1 MLKSV
6 YIVLYRIKDGRKERL
21 KGKSL
26 HVGVKKKEK
35 QRAHKLEVIKFDV
48 YI

>member
-26 HVGVKKKEK
+26 HVGVKKRKTK
-35 QRAHKLEVIKFDV
+35 STQTRGYKI
-48 YI
+48 